1 MIGINTSCCK
11 NRNEDLLVRDMM
23 LINKEYKKIIKK
35 NFFTGVN
42 TVGSDFLVVEI
53 FLLRLIT

>member
-42 TVGSDFLVVEI
+42 TVGNDFLVVEI
-53 FLLRLIT
+53 FLL